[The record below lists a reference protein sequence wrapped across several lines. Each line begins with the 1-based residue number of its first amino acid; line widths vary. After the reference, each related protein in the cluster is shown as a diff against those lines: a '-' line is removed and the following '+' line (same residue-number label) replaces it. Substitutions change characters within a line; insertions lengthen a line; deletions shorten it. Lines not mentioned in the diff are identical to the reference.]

1 MCVCRKLFF
10 SLSHLD
16 KEITL
21 SLLQHS
27 LSLSTPLLPLPH
39 HTHQNI
45 LWLWKGGGQLSHTR
59 CHDCILRRPYI
70 YILDLFGQSSPQE
83 DGLFGSE
90 GTPFRQKGG
99 LFSGGGN
106 LFDDVGGEK
115 VCVEIEG
122 VEEAMLSVAQLFF
135 KPEEVIGS

>member
-1 MCVCRKLFF
+1 M
-10 SLSHLD
+10 SY
-16 KEITL
+16 
-21 SLLQHS
+21 
-27 LSLSTPLLPLPH
+27 
-39 HTHQNI
+39 
-45 LWLWKGGGQLSHTR
+45 TR
-59 CHDCILRRPYI
+59 CHDCILRRAYI

-106 LFDDVGGEK
+106 LFDDVDGEK

-122 VEEAMLSVAQLFF
+122 VEEVILTVAQFF